1 MPDGITATVNGCPI
15 DIYKRLIRQPAL
27 PYATQGAVCRLK
39 RGGRLF
45 SSYGADIA
53 NGNVRASTAAEM
65 C

>member
-1 MPDGITATVNGCPI
+1 MPDGIMATVKGCTV
-15 DIYKRLIRQPAL
+15 DIHKCRIRQPAL